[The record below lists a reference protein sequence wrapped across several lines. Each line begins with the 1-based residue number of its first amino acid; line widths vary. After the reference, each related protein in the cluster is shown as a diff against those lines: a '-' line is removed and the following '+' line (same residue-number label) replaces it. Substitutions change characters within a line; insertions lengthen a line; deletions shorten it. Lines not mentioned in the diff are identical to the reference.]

1 MQDFGAF
8 DNAVEEETLN
18 EFLKLWRARAKV
30 PYASEDC
37 QWTLEF
43 EYSRKLD
50 IIEIFSLRKLDH

>member
-50 IIEIFSLRKLDH
+50 I